1 MKRNKPILGVCIS
14 PKIAEKLE
22 KGKYNKSKLI
32 DSLLTEYFKRLDE
45 TIESK
50 LK

>member
-14 PKIAEKLE
+14 PEVAEKLE

-32 DSLLTEYFKRLDE
+32 DSLLTDYFKKLDE
-45 TIESK
+45 DAVK
-50 LK
+50 QKK